1 MAPHEKYN
9 SMRNPDAGLCGQGI
23 VMNTIEQIQ
32 QLIVEKFGVKAEEVQ
47 AERALSE
54 YGLDSLGQIELLF
67 AIEEHF
73 DVSIPEEEAHVA
85 NLQELANLVDR
96 YMAVKQ

>member
-1 MAPHEKYN
+1 MTTT
-9 SMRNPDAGLCGQGI
+9 L
-23 VMNTIEQIQ
+23 EQINSV
-32 QLIVEKFGVKAEEVQ
+32 ISSKFGVSADELSP
-47 AERALSE
+47 ERPLAE

-73 DVSIPEEEAHVA
+73 SVEIPEDEAHVA

-96 YMAVKQ
+96 HLAAKQ

>member
-1 MAPHEKYN
+1 MAFDRKYN
-9 SMRNPDAGLCGQGI
+9 PKCSPDAGRCGQGN
-23 VMNTIEQIQ
+23 VMNTIEQIK
-32 QLIVEKFGVKAEEVQ
+32 QLIVEKFGVKAEEIQ

-73 DVSIPEEEAHVA
+73 SVSIPEEEAHVA
-85 NLQELANLVDR
+85 NLQELADLVDR
-96 YMAVKQ
+96 YKSTAQ

>member
-1 MAPHEKYN
+1 MAFDRKYN
-9 SMRNPDAGLCGQGI
+9 PKYSPDAGLCGQGN
-23 VMNTIEQIQ
+23 VMNTIEQIK
-32 QLIVEKFGVKAEEVQ
+32 QLIVEKFGVKAEEIQ

-73 DVSIPEEEAHVA
+73 SVSIPEEEAHVA
-85 NLQELANLVDR
+85 NLQELADLVDR
-96 YMAVKQ
+96 YKSTAQ

>member
-1 MAPHEKYN
+1 
-9 SMRNPDAGLCGQGI
+9 
-23 VMNTIEQIQ
+23 MNTIEQIKQ
-32 QLIVEKFGVKAEEVQ
+32 VIVEKFGVNADEVE
-47 AERALSE
+47 AERPLGE

-73 DVSIPEEEAHVA
+73 EVSIPEEEAHVA

-96 YMAVKQ
+96 YQAAKA

>member
-1 MAPHEKYN
+1 MAFDGKDNPKY
-9 SMRNPDAGLCGQGI
+9 SPDAGRYGQGN
-23 VMNTIEQIQ
+23 VMNTIEQIK
-32 QLIVEKFGVKAEEVQ
+32 QLIVEKFGVKAEEIQ

-73 DVSIPEEEAHVA
+73 SVSIPEEEAHVA
-85 NLQELANLVDR
+85 NLQELADLVDR
-96 YMAVKQ
+96 YKSSAQ

>member
-1 MAPHEKYN
+1 MAFDRKDNPKY
-9 SMRNPDAGLCGQGI
+9 SPDAGQCGQGN
-23 VMNTIEQIQ
+23 VMNTIEQIK
-32 QLIVEKFGVKAEEVQ
+32 QLIVEKFGVKAEEIQ

-73 DVSIPEEEAHVA
+73 SVSIPEEEAHVA
-85 NLQELANLVDR
+85 NLQELADLVDR
-96 YMAVKQ
+96 YKSTAQ

>member
-1 MAPHEKYN
+1 
-9 SMRNPDAGLCGQGI
+9 
-23 VMNTIEQIQ
+23 MNTIEQIQ
-32 QLIVEKFGVKAEEVQ
+32 QLIVEKFGVKAEEIQ

-73 DVSIPEEEAHVA
+73 AVSIPEEEAHVA
-85 NLQELANLVDR
+85 NLQELADLVDR
-96 YMAVKQ
+96 YKSTTP